1 MPTFQEKLD
10 SASTKNNSLLCVGID
25 PDPALMP
32 PVDVATFATKIIDA
46 TSDLVNCYKPNLAF
60 FEALGNEG
68 IDALNKLVA
77 LAHNKGI
84 PVIGD
89 SKRED
94 IGNTSRF
101 YAKRLFELLDLDAVT
116 VNPYMGSDS
125 VGPFLEYK
133 DRGVL
138 VLCRT
143 SNPGAA
149 DFQEQMVISPDGTKM
164 PLFELVARTVLKWN
178 RYGNAGLVAGAT
190 DPRAIGEIRKICP
203 DLLMLVP
210 GVGPQAGDLEASVR
224 ISVDSRGGGL
234 MLNSSRQVIYA
245 SKGNDF
251 AEAARKA
258 AVDLRDKI
266 NAARPAL
273 KK

>member
-1 MPTFQEKLD
+1 MATFQEKLTN
-10 SASTKNNSLLCVGID
+10 AANKNNSLLCVGLD
-25 PDPALMP
+25 PDKALMP
-32 PVDVATFATKIIDA
+32 QIDVATFTTKIIDA
-46 TSDLVNCYKPNLAF
+46 TSDLVCCYKPNLAF

-68 IDALNKLVA
+68 LDALTKVVA
-77 LAHNKGI
+77 LAHAKGI

-94 IGNTSRF
+94 IGNSSRF
-101 YAKRLFELLDLDAVT
+101 YASRLFDMLGLDAVT

-133 DRGVL
+133 DKGVL

-149 DFQEQMVISPDGTKM
+149 DFQEQTVLVKGTKM
-164 PLFELVARTVLKWN
+164 PLFELVARTTVKWN
-178 RYGNAGLVAGAT
+178 RNGNIGLVAGAT
-190 DPRAIGEIRKICP
+190 DPKAIGEIRKICQDMP
-203 DLLMLVP
+203 ILIP
-210 GVGPQAGDLEASVR
+210 GVGAQAGDLETSIR
-224 ISVDSRGGGL
+224 FGVDSLGGGL
-234 MLNSSRQVIYA
+234 MLNSSRQTIYA

-251 AEAARKA
+251 AEASRKV

-266 NAARPAL
+266 NAARLPAL